1 MKPSMFYRAVLLSLT
16 LALLVGCG
24 ANKQTSVPLRPVE
37 TVTVKTQPL
46 AAGAGFSGEVR
57 ARHETD
63 LAFRIGGKI
72 IERKVDAGAMVRKGQ
87 VLARLDPQD
96 AALSATAAKA
106 QMTGA
111 EADLS
116 LAKAELERYR
126 VLHEKNFV
134 SRAVLDAKTT
144 AHQAAQA
151 RLDQARAQAAVS
163 RNQSGYTTLLADA
176 NGIITSVSAEPGQV
190 VAAGQPVMR
199 LARPNEKEVVINVA
213 ENRINEVRESA
224 QAGIF
229 LWANTNKNYPG
240 IVREVAPS
248 ADPVTRTFQ
257 ARVSILQPDLQV
269 KLGMTA
275 VVMFGGQKTVD
286 SVLLPLTAVFQKE
299 GRNQVWVVDPQTG
312 QVAARAIEVSNYRE
326 DGVLVSAG
334 LKDGEIVVARGVHK
348 LIPGQTV
355 RLMTTA
361 VPPATVQSTNAN
373 KPVGAAN

>member
-1 MKPSMFYRAVLLSLT
+1 
-16 LALLVGCG
+16 
-24 ANKQTSVPLRPVE
+24 
-37 TVTVKTQPL
+37 
-46 AAGAGFSGEVR
+46 
-57 ARHETD
+57 
-63 LAFRIGGKI
+63 
-72 IERKVDAGAMVRKGQ
+72 MVRKGQ